1 MRKIKYNYDG
11 KNGKEIFQDILDE
24 KVGKFPRNFWKQPGV
39 EYEAAEITRYF
50 VEDILKWKDKEI
62 REKTCEMIFRKY
74 HLSGMLEYVFG
85 RSPFRA
91 IDNAYPGR
99 YKVWELTCTPKHF
112 WEDKKNRESALY
124 YLLDKTGK
132 ISTDELS
139 NADFLNYG
147 LGGLMDYLNRY
158 NAFMLLEAK
167 EVKKKSSIYKNVSF
181 FTSNNQS
188 IRNSIRA
195 TIELPASW
203 FKEIGVSKTDNKV
216 MVSVKDGKIIIEK
229 SNRF

>member
-1 MRKIKYNYDG
+1 MGEKYSYDG
-11 KNGKEIFQDILDE
+11 KNGKEIFKDILDE
-24 KVGKFPRNFWKQPGV
+24 KVGRFPIGFWKQSGV

-50 VEDILKWKDKEI
+50 IEDILKWEDKDI
-62 REKTCEMIFRKY
+62 REKICEMIFRKY

-112 WEDKKNRESALY
+112 WEDKKNRENALH
-124 YLLDKTGK
+124 YLLNKTGK
-132 ISTDELS
+132 ARTDELS
-139 NADFLNYG
+139 NVDFLNYG
-147 LGGLMDYLNRY
+147 LGGLMDYLSKY
-158 NAFMLLEAK
+158 NAFILLEDKK
-167 EVKKKSSIYKNVSF
+167 ESRIYKNVSF

-188 IRNSIRA
+188 SRNLIRA
-195 TIELPASW
+195 TIELPVSM
-203 FKEIGVSKTDNKV
+203 FKEIGVSKTDNNV

-229 SNRF
+229 SGELPTT